1 MHRPHPEEAKGPQ
14 AHLSWKE
21 SLQPDPPSPPAR
33 EKRPCVRSTHPSQTP
48 SGQLDPAATTARCL
62 IAGFETLPILSS
74 WDHQER

>member
-14 AHLSWKE
+14 AHLLWKE

-48 SGQLDPAATTARCL
+48 SGQLDPAVTTARCL
-62 IAGFETLPILSS
+62 IAGFETLC
-74 WDHQER
+74 RF